1 MPHHLTRPPNSN
13 MLRHAST
20 MCIIP
25 RTFQS
30 ASSVAHQ
37 ILKALCESLVFKEHQ
52 WNSKLIT
59 VRNTET
65 SRLRPIFTRNDESI
79 HRHIQGGFTIY
90 NKGSS
95 SWHTEMLRSPPGS
108 KAFVYIHLKFYVVI
122 YDIFLI

>member
-1 MPHHLTRPPNSN
+1 MPHQLMYPRNSN
-13 MLRHAST
+13 ILRHAST

-37 ILKALCESLVFKEHQ
+37 ILKALCESLAFKEHHG
-52 WNSKLIT
+52 NSKPIT

-65 SRLRPIFTRNDESI
+65 SRLRPVFTRNESI
-79 HRHIQGGFTIY
+79 HRNIQGGVTIH
-90 NKGSS
+90 NEDSS
-95 SWHTEMLRSPPGS
+95 SWHTEKLKSSPGS

-122 YDIFLI
+122 YDILLV